1 MDCRPI
7 TLILMYMSNNM
18 FSYFILLACL
28 LVSGPVFAEKS
39 SEIPGPSDFKPVTMS
54 ELVSNPDRYNK
65 ERVKLV
71 GEVTEVKY
79 TESGK
84 GEPFTLFKLKDENDN
99 EVRVYYEDEHLPLSP
114 GDEVRI
120 MGRYKKEKSYL
131 LYKIKNVIKARYVV
145 KLGDS

>member
-1 MDCRPI
+1 
-7 TLILMYMSNNM
+7 MSNKI
-18 FSYFILLACL
+18 FLYFILFASFLISVPVLAEN
-28 LVSGPVFAEKS
+28 A
-39 SEIPGPSDFKPVTMS
+39 SEIPGPSDFRPVTMS
-54 ELVSNPDRYNK
+54 ELVSNPDLYNK

-84 GEPFTLFKLKDENDN
+84 GEPFTLFKLKDEDDN

-120 MGRYKKEKSYL
+120 MGRYKKEKSYF

-145 KLGDS
+145 KLGDY